1 MVLLVLGAFMLLSA
15 GISYVSNVDSACAPL
30 LMSSML
36 TLLMGFFPLI
46 FVPRSDR
53 ISQKEGY
60 CIVVGSWIVASF
72 VGMFPY
78 LMWGG
83 EFGLVNAWFES
94 VSGFTT
100 TGASILN
107 DIEDLPRGLHFWR
120 MSTCWIGGIGVIMFA
135 LVILP
140 AIGRSKMMLTNVE
153 LSSLSKDNFNYRTMT
168 VVKIIFSVYVGLT
181 IIATLLLKLS
191 GMCWFDAVC
200 HAMSA
205 SSTCGFSTK
214 NASIGFFDSAL
225 IEAVLVCIIVLSGI
239 HFGII
244 YNTLSGKKN
253 NMFRSEVTRTYF
265 MVIASVSLLIAI
277 SLWAAD
283 IYPTLGAS
291 LRSALFHTASLITTT
306 GFATADCNSWT
317 SFAILILIFC
327 SMVCACAGS
336 TAGGLKMD
344 RLVLAFK
351 TLRTRLRAQQHP
363 TAVFRT
369 KIDGIPQDREILN
382 GVMVYIVAFMLLV
395 MGGTFFNTLFGA
407 DLLTGFSAAVACV
420 SNVGPGFGEV
430 GTMDNYSLMPVITK
444 LNLTLLMLLGRLEIF
459 GLIQLFF
466 IRWWR

>member
-1 MVLLVLGAFMLLSA
+1 MVLLVLGAFMLLAA
-15 GISYVSNVDSACAPL
+15 GISYVSNVDSAYSPL
-30 LMSSML
+30 LMSSLL
-36 TLLMGFFPLI
+36 TLLMGVFPLI

-60 CIVVGSWIVASF
+60 CIVVGSWVLACF

-83 EFGLVNAWFES
+83 EFNLVNAWFES

-107 DIEDLPRGLHFWR
+107 DIEDLPRGLLFWR
-120 MSTCWIGGIGVIMFA
+120 MSTCWVGGIGVIMFA

-140 AIGRSKMMLTNVE
+140 SIGRSKMMLTNVE
-153 LSSLSKDNFNYRTMT
+153 LSSLAKDNFNYRTMT
-168 VVKIIFSVYVGLT
+168 LVKIILSVYVGMT
-181 IIATLLLKLS
+181 VAFTLLLKLG

-214 NASIGFFDSAL
+214 NASIGFFNSSL
-225 IEAVLVCIIVLSGI
+225 IEIIIVLNVVLSGV
-239 HFGII
+239 HFGVI
-244 YNTLSGKKN
+244 YNTFTGKRN
-253 NMFRSEVTRTYF
+253 NMFRSEITRTYF
-265 MVIASVSLLIAI
+265 IVIAVASVLIAL
-277 SLWAAD
+277 SLWMAD

-306 GFATADCNSWT
+306 GFATTDCNTWT

-327 SMVCACAGS
+327 SIVCACAGS
-336 TAGGLKMD
+336 TTGGLKID

-351 TLRTRLRAQQHP
+351 TLRTRLRVQQHP

-369 KIDGIPQDREILN
+369 KIDGMPQDREIIN
-382 GVMVYIVAFMLLV
+382 GVMAYIVAFLLLV
-395 MGGTFFNTLFGA
+395 LGGTFFNTLFGA
-407 DLLTGFSAAVACV
+407 DLLTGFSSAVSCV
-420 SNVGPGFGEV
+420 SNVGPGFGSV

>member
-1 MVLLVLGAFMLLSA
+1 MVLLVLGAFMLVAA
-15 GISYVSNVDSACAPL
+15 GISYVSGVDSAYSPL
-30 LMSSML
+30 LMSSLL
-36 TLLMGFFPLI
+36 TFLIGAFPLI

-60 CIVVGSWIVASF
+60 CIVVGSWVVASF

-83 EFGLVNAWFES
+83 EFTLINAWFES

-153 LSSLSKDNFNYRTMT
+153 LSSLAKDNFNYRTMT
-168 VVKIIFSVYVGLT
+168 VVKIVLSVYVGITVISL
-181 IIATLLLKLS
+181 LLLKLS
-191 GMCWFDAVC
+191 GMCWFDALC

-205 SSTCGFSTK
+205 SGTCGFSTK
-214 NASIGFFDSAL
+214 NESIGFFDSPL
-225 IEAVLVCIIVLSGI
+225 IELVLICTMVLSGV

-244 YNTLSGKKN
+244 YNTLTGKRN
-253 NMFRSEVTRTYF
+253 NMFRSEITRTYF
-265 MVIASVSLLIAI
+265 MVIASASILIAL
-277 SLWAAD
+277 SLWMAD
-283 IYPTLGAS
+283 VYPTLGGS
-291 LRSALFHTASLITTT
+291 LRSAFFHTASLITTT
-306 GFATADCNSWT
+306 GFATTDCNGWT

-327 SMVCACAGS
+327 SIVCACAGS
-336 TAGGLKMD
+336 TSGGLKMD

-351 TLRTRLRAQQHP
+351 VLRTRLRTQQHP

-369 KIDGIPQDREILN
+369 KVDGMPQDKEIIN
-382 GVMVYIVAFMLLV
+382 GVMIYVVAFMLLV
-395 MGGTFFNTLFGA
+395 LGGTFLNTLFGA

-420 SNVGPGFGEV
+420 SNVGPGFGQV
-430 GTMDNYSLMPVITK
+430 GTMDNYSMMPIITK